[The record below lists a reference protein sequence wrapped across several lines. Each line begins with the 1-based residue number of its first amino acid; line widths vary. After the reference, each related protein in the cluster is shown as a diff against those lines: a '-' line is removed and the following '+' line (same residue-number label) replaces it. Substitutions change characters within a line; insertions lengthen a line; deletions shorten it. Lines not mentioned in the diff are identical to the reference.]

1 MLWCNKIWIKISWGG
16 LVSGIGYL
24 SPILSLGPF
33 LNKNM
38 HTVEIAIGKGGGES
52 GVIGPVLI
60 YLDRIPWILRVVG

>member
-16 LVSGIGYL
+16 FVPVIGYL

-33 LNKNM
+33 LNVKNM
-38 HTVEIAIGKGGGES
+38 HTVEIAIGKWGWGGES

-60 YLDRIPWILRVVG
+60 